1 MDLFDHLSQD
11 IRVYLRQ
18 NVTSDSVLPFSA
30 CSETEE
36 RTTAYHSRQH
46 ESWFPYLMDA
56 LQEIPPI
63 SNGKEKFVEECRKI
77 YHNNQPALNFLD
89 EFDRTYR
96 SNMAISWYTREG
108 ILYQLFNR
116 TLRQLDQNR
125 VILFHFFIYD
135 MSQQLKTEHETNRNA
150 PWRNE
155 SLYRGQR
162 MSKKELEFL
171 QTAAIIY
178 VNTFLS
184 TTRDLSLAKIYAGV
198 GSYPSNSESTEQ
210 SVVFNIPPLEWNT
223 FEKNV
228 AAIDHLSH
236 FGGAEGEVLFSPT
249 YLFCSTGVTY
259 DENEAVWN
267 VSLGSFHE
275 FYDLRHEFLSCLIK
289 LDVILRTLI
298 QDNSS
303 SDGQTDEINTGLVN
317 EIACLA
323 KELEFSD
330 DDIISMQIGS
340 SNENN
345 IDVSQFELKALSRFC
360 QSSLPCLKSN
370 ISLDVRL
377 ILHDCIGAVYKCLQK
392 YDLALENYEKAS
404 KYVEKRSS
412 TDNLIRKVRIQF
424 I

>member
-1 MDLFDHLSQD
+1 M
-11 IRVYLRQ
+11 
-18 NVTSDSVLPFSA
+18 TSDSVLPFSA

-210 SVVFNIPPLEWNT
+210 SVVFNIPPLESCT
-223 FEKNV
+223 V
-228 AAIDHLSH
+228 
-236 FGGAEGEVLFSPT
+236 
-249 YLFCSTGVTY
+249 CSLAGSSGRSKSAPRIQKLY
-259 DENEAVWN
+259 SL
-267 VSLGSFHE
+267 VSCGR
-275 FYDLRHEFLSCLIK
+275 YC
-289 LDVILRTLI
+289 
-298 QDNSS
+298 
-303 SDGQTDEINTGLVN
+303 INT
-317 EIACLA
+317 ESP
-323 KELEFSD
+323 FS
-330 DDIISMQIGS
+330 S
-340 SNENN
+340 
-345 IDVSQFELKALSRFC
+345 C
-360 QSSLPCLKSN
+360 SSLIINEKKGGCDL
-370 ISLDVRL
+370 VR
-377 ILHDCIGAVYKCLQK
+377 K
-392 YDLALENYEKAS
+392 
-404 KYVEKRSS
+404 
-412 TDNLIRKVRIQF
+412 
-424 I
+424 